1 MSEQLQ
7 GRNSVELKNF
17 ALAGKL
23 CLEVLEAERSRVDI
37 DVKVAPIDRKLGF
50 QVDGDRQ
57 LVLAPRLVQ
66 RRTDLEFETL
76 SALVLSR
83 CIFFSF
89 RTWKQSK
96 NSNLTRIKFMLFNE
110 GKNIRTLRRDFAGN
124 FFCWHQDSNPQPSD
138 LVVLHHRELRMF
150 KLCVRFL
157 VAETLAL
164 VPAARS
170 PALLVNSRGLTV

>member
-1 MSEQLQ
+1 MNLDFRFSRVHLCEQLQ
-7 GRNSVELKNF
+7 GRNPVELKNF

-83 CIFFSF
+83 CIFNSF
-89 RTWKQSK
+89 RTW
-96 NSNLTRIKFMLFNE
+96 
-110 GKNIRTLRRDFAGN
+110 
-124 FFCWHQDSNPQPSD
+124 
-138 LVVLHHRELRMF
+138 
-150 KLCVRFL
+150 
-157 VAETLAL
+157 ET
-164 VPAARS
+164 V
-170 PALLVNSRGLTV
+170 